1 MLILISFRDQ
11 QSSKMAKTCIK
22 AANMALFEGKISAA
36 NTELNALINT
46 TTNASA
52 KANATESLT
61 ADAMA
66 NATEKETTNAG
77 SHATENAT
85 VLRRCMAMT
94 FAIANACPVKIYADS
109 MFPMLC
115 ALFTMN
121 LWTLNGL
128 L

>member
-1 MLILISFRDQ
+1 
-11 QSSKMAKTCIK
+11 
-22 AANMALFEGKISAA
+22 MALFEGKISAA
-36 NTELNALINT
+36 NTELNAQINT

-94 FAIANACPVKIYADS
+94 IAIANASPVKIYAHS

-121 LWTLNGL
+121 LWTLKGL